1 MRDKA
6 HEAGLNDAI
15 IFNTCAVTSEA
26 EKQARQSIRK
36 WRKERP
42 DAKIIVT
49 GCAAQINP
57 AAWSDLP
64 EVDFV
69 VGNHDKLETASWQSL
84 EQGMLSPVHVSD
96 VMTIQR
102 DG

>member
-6 HEAGLNDAI
+6 AEAGLNDAI

-49 GCAAQINP
+49 GAPRKLTQPHGQICQKSIL
-57 AAWSDLP
+57 WSAIMTSLKQLA
-64 EVDFV
+64 
-69 VGNHDKLETASWQSL
+69 GNHLNKVCYHLFMS
-84 EQGMLSPVHVSD
+84 
-96 VMTIQR
+96 VM
-102 DG
+102 